1 MKLVGH
7 QMDLLNVKY
16 ILTIFV
22 VAIPSAFAGSLV
34 YVLCETLSG
43 SRLRAYL
50 VTLAVALGTMAL
62 PFSAIFFGHQL
73 AAALLFIAFFLI
85 FNLKLKPE
93 LRQKP
98 AYLFLIGFLL
108 GAAFITEYTTAVIV
122 LALALYY
129 CYLLREKLSWRWI
142 RLTIL
147 PPLLGGAIP
156 IVILMIYN
164 TLAFGNP
171 FTIGYERL
179 GNQYQAGMSQGFMG
193 IGLPKLEVL
202 YYLTFHPAHG
212 LFWQSPVLLMAVVG
226 FFFLWRDKRYRL
238 EAIIVSIAFFSLLL
252 INAGYFMWWG
262 GYSFGPRHLIPM
274 LFFLSIPLVMV
285 SRRLV
290 PLVIILAVI
299 SIGQMLIPLT
309 GSMLAPDDYFIQNA
323 HLPFL
328 GYSSIYSYSWEQLLE
343 GNFAYNLGGKFLG
356 LRGWMNPLFNIL
368 AILVVTAI
376 FVITEKRRSR
386 DELPPV
392 R

>member
-1 MKLVGH
+1 MGRW
-7 QMDLLNVKY
+7 
-16 ILTIFV
+16 
-22 VAIPSAFAGSLV
+22 P
-34 YVLCETLSG
+34 C
-43 SRLRAYL
+43 LR
-50 VTLAVALGTMAL
+50 
-62 PFSAIFFGHQL
+62 AIFFGHQL

-85 FNLKLKPE
+85 FNLKLKPD

-122 LALALYY
+122 FALALYY

-238 EAIIVSIAFFSLLL
+238 EAIIVLIAFFSLLL

-274 LFFLSIPLVMV
+274 LLFLSIPLVMV

-299 SIGQMLIPLT
+299 SIGQMLIPLA